1 MCWLLFLE
9 QGQSLELLGFS
20 KRGGLFI
27 LVAIKLAVIRLYA
40 FKVFRANKLVGSKY
54 YNTYCHIEFLIF
66 ITAEH
71 LLSML

>member
-1 MCWLLFLE
+1 MCALLFLE

-27 LVAIKLAVIRLYA
+27 LVRIKLAVIRLYA
-40 FKVFRANKLVGSKY
+40 FKVFRTNKLVGSKY

-66 ITAEH
+66 TTV
-71 LLSML
+71 

>member
-1 MCWLLFLE
+1 MCGLLFLE
-9 QGQSLELLGFS
+9 QGQSLELLVSS

-27 LVAIKLAVIRLYA
+27 LVAIKLAVIWLYA
-40 FKVFRANKLVGSKY
+40 FKLFRANKLVGNKY
-54 YNTYCHIEFLIF
+54 YNTYCHIRFLIF